1 MDYRESFGVLSK
13 QINEIEA
20 IDAHTHI
27 NSSHMAARGLH
38 DVMLY
43 HMVVS
48 DLYAAGC
55 PSGQRLSENPDDEEA
70 AGRIEEAIPVLE
82 HIQNTSCYWLMRKI
96 LSDLYEWKDRI
107 TLENWRD
114 LDARIHGKG
123 ADHNWPREILK
134 RAHVRKLCTELPL
147 RGDGSNDDLLFYS
160 LEWAFFMRNQWGVFD
175 APLYELE
182 HAWQFNKPVRPLP
195 VTTSRREPV
204 KRQITTVA
212 DVREAMA
219 HYCRAIP
226 YDQIASTAHHV
237 STDMHYSLVTDEQM
251 QKALDRRDNAGP
263 AERDVYASYLFE
275 HLLLELEKEHS
286 DIAFQFS
293 LGAEP
298 LPFETGS
305 RLRHATIRELA
316 EIISRH
322 PKTQFHCYLSSKQA
336 NQSLCTLCRE
346 LPNLCLAG
354 YWWHNFFPHSIAQVI
369 DERLDMLP
377 TNRQIGFFSDAY
389 CLDWLYAKSILV
401 RTELARALAHR
412 VERGQYTLDGAVEIA
427 GRLLQET
434 AEHLLRLTRD
444 RTKSESLSPPA

>member
-1 MDYRESFGVLSK
+1 MDYSKAFGVLSR
-13 QINEIEA
+13 QIGQIEA
-20 IDAHTHI
+20 IDVHTHI

-43 HMVVS
+43 HMMIS
-48 DLYAAGC
+48 ELYAAGC
-55 PSGQRLSENPDDEEA
+55 PSGQRLSEDPDDDEA
-70 AGRIEEAIPVLE
+70 ACRIEEAIPLLE
-82 HIQNTSCYWLMRKI
+82 HVQNTSCHWLMRTI
-96 LSDLYEWKDRI
+96 LADLYEWTEPV
-107 TLENWRD
+107 TLGNWRD
-114 LDARIHGKG
+114 LDARIRRRS
-123 ADHNWPREILK
+123 ADPGWPREILR
-134 RAHVRKLCTELPL
+134 RAHVRRLCTELPL
-147 RGDGSNDDLLFYS
+147 RGDGSNDDVMLYS

-182 HAWQFNKPVRPLP
+182 HAWQFEKPVRPLP
-195 VTTSRREPV
+195 VTTLKREAV
-204 KRQITTVA
+204 KRRMGTVT
-212 DVREAMA
+212 DVKEAMA

-226 YDQIASTAHHV
+226 YDQIVSTAHHV
-237 STDMHYSLVTDEQM
+237 STDMRYSLVTDEQM

-263 AERDVYASYLFE
+263 EERDAYASYLFE

-286 DIAFQFS
+286 NIAFQFS

-298 LPFETGS
+298 LPFETAS
-305 RLRHATIRELA
+305 RLRQGTIRELA

-322 PKTQFHCYLSSKQA
+322 PKIQFHCYLSSLRA

-346 LPNLCLAG
+346 LPNLCLVG

-389 CLDWLYAKSILV
+389 CLDWLYAKSGLV

-412 VERGQYTLDGAVEIA
+412 VERGQYTLDVAVEIA
-427 GRLLQET
+427 RKLLQET
-434 AEHLLRLTRD
+434 PERLLGLTRD
-444 RTKSESLSPPA
+444 GTKSESLSPPA

>member
-1 MDYRESFGVLSK
+1 MRHGEAFRVLSR
-13 QINEIEA
+13 QIGEIEA

-43 HMVVS
+43 HMVIS
-48 DLYAAGC
+48 ELYAAGC
-55 PSGQRLSENPDDEEA
+55 PSGQRLSEDPDDDEA
-70 AGRIEEAIPVLE
+70 AGRIEEAIPLLE
-82 HIQNTSCYWLMRKI
+82 HIRNTSCYWLMRTI
-96 LSDLYEWKDRI
+96 LADLYGWKERI
-107 TLENWRD
+107 TLSNWRE
-114 LDARIHGKG
+114 LDTRIRTRS
-123 ADHNWPREILK
+123 ADPAWPREILR
-134 RAHVRKLCTELPL
+134 RAHVGKLCTELPL
-147 RGDGSNDDLLFYS
+147 RGDGSNDDILFYS

-182 HAWQFNKPVRPLP
+182 HAWQFDKPVRPLP
-195 VTTSRREPV
+195 VTISKREPV
-204 KRQITTVA
+204 RRRIATVA

-226 YDQIASTAHHV
+226 YDRIASTAHHV
-237 STDMHYSLVTDEQM
+237 STDMHYSLATDEQM

-298 LPFETGS
+298 LPFETAS
-305 RLRHATIRELA
+305 RLRQATIRELA
-316 EIISRH
+316 ETISRH
-322 PKTQFHCYLSSKQA
+322 PEIQFHCYLSSRQA

-346 LPNLCLAG
+346 LPNLCLVG

-389 CLDWLYAKSILV
+389 CVEWLYAKSLLV
-401 RTELARALAHR
+401 RTELAGALAR
-412 VERGQYTLDGAVEIA
+412 RIERGQYTLGEAVQIA
-427 GRLLQET
+427 GKLLRET
-434 AEHLLRLTRD
+434 PAHLLRLN
-444 RTKSESLSPPA
+444 LSDP

>member
-1 MDYRESFGVLSK
+1 MAHSEAFGVLSR
-13 QINEIEA
+13 QIGEMEA
-20 IDAHTHI
+20 IDAHTHV
-27 NSSHMAARGLH
+27 NSSHMVARGLH

-43 HMVVS
+43 HMVIS

-55 PSGQRLSENPDDEEA
+55 PSGHRLSENPDDDEA
-70 AGRIEEAIPVLE
+70 ASRIEEAIPFLE
-82 HIQNTSCYWLMRKI
+82 HIQNTSCYWLMRTI
-96 LSDLYEWKDRI
+96 LSDLYEWKKPV
-107 TLENWRD
+107 TLANWRD
-114 LDARIHGKG
+114 LDTRIRSRS
-123 ADHNWPREILK
+123 ADPDWPREILR
-134 RAHVRKLCTELPL
+134 RAHVRRLCTELPL
-147 RGDGSNDDLLFYS
+147 RGDGSNDDILFYS
-160 LEWAFFMRNQWGVFD
+160 LEWVFFTRNQWGVFD

-182 HAWQFNKPVRPLP
+182 HAWQFDKPVRPLP
-195 VTTSRREPV
+195 VTLTRREPV
-204 KRQITTVA
+204 KRRIATVA

-226 YDQIASTAHHV
+226 YDRIVSTAHHV
-237 STDMHYSLVTDEQM
+237 STDICYSLVTDEQM

-275 HLLLELEKEHS
+275 HLLLGLEKEHS

-298 LPFETGS
+298 LPFETDS
-305 RLRHATIRELA
+305 RLRQTTIKQLA

-322 PKTQFHCYLSSKQA
+322 PKIQFHCYLSSKHA

-354 YWWHNFFPHSIAQVI
+354 YWWHNFFPNSIAQVL

-389 CLDWLYAKSILV
+389 CVDWLYAKSKLV
-401 RTELARALAHR
+401 RTELAKALTSR
-412 VERGQYTLDGAVEIA
+412 VERGQYTAQEAVKIA
-427 GRLLQET
+427 ARLLEET
-434 AEHLLRLTRD
+434 PRRLLRL
-444 RTKSESLSPPA
+444 K